1 MRFYTSILLFLSL
14 IVSSQLIIS
23 NSEHSEA
30 TVQLAQS
37 QEDSPNRSD
46 RGTSRRTGTGRREIM
61 AFTHS
66 DYGRIACPEGCQF
79 SMSN

>member
-1 MRFYTSILLFLSL
+1 MRFYTFILLFLSA

-23 NSEHSEA
+23 HSNNSEHSEV

-46 RGTSRRTGTGRREIM
+46 RDRGTSQRTGTGRREIM

-66 DYGRIACPEGCQF
+66 DCCQL
-79 SMSN
+79 